1 MSQEIMEVRVCAG
14 SAMRSQAPSVRRAQS
29 TGHAS
34 WPGHGV
40 RAPAF
45 RPPGGRLLR
54 SEPES
59 LGLRRPFSD
68 VTAGTGWGVR
78 SVARGAGA
86 GGRCTLT
93 YLHEDGGV
101 RERRRLGVCAPGF
114 SAAPAPSSAAGR
126 ARTGA
131 LRAFSAAAALADV
144 HVTHGREHAEGN
156 LQLLAV
162 GPPTENHHDG
172 SDPCGALGR
181 VGHAIVRVAVAAGIH
196 VERSG
201 GREGGVERHNGCG
214 EGEYWHRRGR
224 ADTVRARTQRTRGAE
239 GGCSEH
245 KRRGREEHYKIWRC
259 AKDGGQRPGASLAGQ
274 ESCLLSAQS
283 LPSDGCQTGPT
294 AHTKSNGCFYC
305 TLADIA
311 SPPLVRDRRRG
322 LDTAVGP

>member
-1 MSQEIMEVRVCAG
+1 MCAG

-144 HVTHGREHAEGN
+144 HVTHGREHAGD
-156 LQLLAV
+156 
-162 GPPTENHHDG
+162 HD
-172 SDPCGALGR
+172 DC
-181 VGHAIVRVAVAAGIH
+181 
-196 VERSG
+196 
-201 GREGGVERHNGCG
+201 
-214 EGEYWHRRGR
+214 
-224 ADTVRARTQRTRGAE
+224 
-239 GGCSEH
+239 
-245 KRRGREEHYKIWRC
+245 
-259 AKDGGQRPGASLAGQ
+259 RPGEKRGICNYWLWDHPPRITTTAATHAELWGASDT
-274 ESCLLSAQS
+274 
-283 LPSDGCQTGPT
+283 PSSG
-294 AHTKSNGCFYC
+294 
-305 TLADIA
+305 
-311 SPPLVRDRRRG
+311 
-322 LDTAVGP
+322 